1 MNRLRERSKLSLASI
16 WRLAAA
22 YQLAGQTDVAAKLVD
37 NLTKE
42 IEPYHELSETFGS
55 NWRDEAMIAE
65 TLILMGRE
73 DDASEIVK
81 NLAERLSEDRWYS
94 TQTTSYSL
102 LAISKFAKDGVKG
115 TVRYSY
121 SVNGDSEENRV
132 SQKPLSQGQLALA
145 ELSKENNSISVTN
158 ESDNILFVRLIN
170 TGQPIAGEEKAQSE
184 NLLMEV
190 NYFDLNGE
198 KLDVTKLAQGTDFM
212 AKVTLRHPGQRRYY
226 REMALTQIFPSGW
239 EIINSRM
246 DEGTEVFEGDHYDY
260 RDVRDDRVYT
270 YFNLQRGRS
279 KTFTVL
285 LNATYLG
292 KYYLPSF
299 DCQAMYDN
307 TIYSR
312 TGGKWVT
319 IEAQG
324 K

>member
-1 MNRLRERSKLSLASI
+1 
-16 WRLAAA
+16 
-22 YQLAGQTDVAAKLVD
+22 
-37 NLTKE
+37 
-42 IEPYHELSETFGS
+42 
-55 NWRDEAMIAE
+55 
-65 TLILMGRE
+65 
-73 DDASEIVK
+73 
-81 NLAERLSEDRWYS
+81 
-94 TQTTSYSL
+94 
-102 LAISKFAKDGVKG
+102 
-115 TVRYSY
+115 
-121 SVNGDSEENRV
+121 
-132 SQKPLSQGQLALA
+132 
-145 ELSKENNSISVTN
+145 
-158 ESDNILFVRLIN
+158 
-170 TGQPIAGEEKAQSE
+170 
-184 NLLMEV
+184 
-190 NYFDLNGE
+190 
-198 KLDVTKLAQGTDFM
+198 M